1 VIDFVKKLLVL
12 ASVVAMA
19 VLSVAGTA
27 RAAQGPAAL
36 VPVVD
41 AFEDGGQRLRL
52 IALPAPEGAPV
63 EVTLVYEDTERQALR
78 SMTVDPEV
86 VTSTKDAAFTAFLDQ
101 MDPDFL
107 VFVRASLADRLL
119 HLKGTQ
125 TNFDRA
131 ESTLFFP
138 HAVRDGRV
146 AHSAAAEEAREAE

>member
-1 VIDFVKKLLVL
+1 MKKSLVL
-12 ASVVAMA
+12 FSFFLLAIAPA
-19 VLSVAGTA
+19 A
-27 RAAQGPAAL
+27 RAAQNAVSTAAAPS

-41 AFEDGGQRLRL
+41 SFEDGGQRLRL

-63 EVTLVYEDTERQALR
+63 EVTLVYEDAERQALR
-78 SMTVDPEV
+78 SVTVDPEV
-86 VTSTKDAAFTAFLDQ
+86 VTSTKDAAFTAFLDE